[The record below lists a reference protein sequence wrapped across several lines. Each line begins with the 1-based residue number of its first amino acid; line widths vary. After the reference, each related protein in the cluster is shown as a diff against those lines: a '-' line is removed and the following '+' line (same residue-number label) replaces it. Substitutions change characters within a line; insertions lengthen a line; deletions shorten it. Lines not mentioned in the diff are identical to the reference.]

1 MCDPLVLCTMMF
13 LIFLAALIVNFNVAG
28 TPTDR
33 VLETRESEQPSYLEV
48 SVNGDSFGPL
58 PFIVR
63 YLTYEEFQE
72 ATDRD
77 LDKIFPSIYRPAPAS
92 CKLSAFKTG
101 STVVKSIYYNY
112 NYTTIIIIT
121 ADSDFTTAEETGTIP
136 AVFRPDIANDT
147 EVELTEGFVAYL
159 EIDDLVD
166 PRDLER
172 IQFLNDIVLVTIEGE
187 PVQLYTYKGV

>member
-1 MCDPLVLCTMMF
+1 MF
-13 LIFLAALIVNFNVAG
+13 LIFLTALIVNFNVAG

-33 VLETRESEQPSYLEV
+33 VLETRESEQPSNYLEV
-48 SVNGDSFGPL
+48 SVNGTSFGPL
-58 PFIVR
+58 PFIIR

-77 LDKIFPSIYRPAPAS
+77 LNRIFPSRPAPAS
-92 CKLSAFKTG
+92 CKLRAFKTG
-101 STVVKSIYYNY
+101 YTAVKSIYL
-112 NYTTIIIIT
+112 IIIIT

-172 IQFLNDIVLVTIEGE
+172 IQFLNDIVLVTIEDDGE
-187 PVQLYTYKGV
+187 PV

>member
-1 MCDPLVLCTMMF
+1 MF

-77 LDKIFPSIYRPAPAS
+77 LDRIFPSRPAPAS

-121 ADSDFTTAEETGTIP
+121 ASDFTTAEETGTIP

-147 EVELTEGFVAYL
+147 EVELTEGCVAYL

-172 IQFLNDIVLVTIEGE
+172 IQFLNDIVLVTIEDDGE
-187 PVQLYTYKGV
+187 PV